1 MLASVRE
8 SAEIERL
15 RSALRKA
22 GVAGVEDFSRF
33 EADVPELPGKGR
45 WRDCE
50 HRAFGVGKA
59 RLTVPE
65 SILASTP
72 RRPAAGGK
80 L

>member
-1 MLASVRE
+1 MPELP
-8 SAEIERL
+8 
-15 RSALRKA
+15 
-22 GVAGVEDFSRF
+22 G

-80 L
+80 F